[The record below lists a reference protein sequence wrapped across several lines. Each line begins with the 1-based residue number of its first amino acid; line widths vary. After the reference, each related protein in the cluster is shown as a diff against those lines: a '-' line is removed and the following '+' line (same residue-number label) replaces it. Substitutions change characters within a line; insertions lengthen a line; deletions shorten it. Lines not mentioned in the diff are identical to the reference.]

1 MPGEQLHFT
10 FPEPSPSLA
19 SLFFGQDGISNLQV
33 LRQWKVWPKRFLA
46 LTGPERSGVSTVLR
60 AWATEVEGEFLRPE
74 DWLDENADVISK
86 MLDRPVAIDDA
97 DKVRPSSALLTLLN
111 LAVEQ
116 GQTVL
121 LGGHGNPA
129 EWHFAPPDLVS
140 RLAAVTRLVL
150 PPLDDEGFDRRLRA
164 ACLRRFIDLPS
175 ETMKFVRPRLDRS
188 YAAIEAFADQL
199 NAVMGSENKPASVPV
214 AREILE
220 KMNAIDDEPFQH
232 NAD

>member
-10 FPEPSPSLA
+10 FPEPSPSLD
-19 SLFFGQDGISNLQV
+19 SLFFGQNGVANLQV

-60 AWATEVEGEFLRPE
+60 AWAQEVEGEYLRSE
-74 DWLDENADVISK
+74 DWQDENADAIAK
-86 MLDRPVAIDDA
+86 MLSRPVAIDDA
-97 DKVRPSSALLTLLN
+97 DKIRTSSALLTLLN

-121 LGGHGNPA
+121 LGGHGSPSD
-129 EWHFAPPDLVS
+129 WHQAPPDLLS
-140 RLAAVTRLVL
+140 RLSAVTRLVL

-164 ACLRRFIDLPS
+164 ACLRRFIDLPA

-188 YAAIEAFADQL
+188 YAAIETFADQL
-199 NAVMGSENKPASVPV
+199 NAVMGRENKRASVPV

-220 KMNAIDDEPFQH
+220 KMNSIDDEPSQR